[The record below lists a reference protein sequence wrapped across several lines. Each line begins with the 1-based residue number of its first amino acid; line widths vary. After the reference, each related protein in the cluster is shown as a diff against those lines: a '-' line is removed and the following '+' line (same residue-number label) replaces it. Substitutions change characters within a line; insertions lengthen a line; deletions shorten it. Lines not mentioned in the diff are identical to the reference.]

1 MMQDGFEHEAYGA
14 CALFIVKQQLVKN
27 NVNVMT
33 YTNINAADVKIF
45 YRRDEILNQFL

>member
-1 MMQDGFEHEAYGA
+1 MMQDGFAHEAYGA
-14 CALFIVKQQLVKN
+14 CALFIIIQWLGKN
-27 NVNVMT
+27 NVNIMT